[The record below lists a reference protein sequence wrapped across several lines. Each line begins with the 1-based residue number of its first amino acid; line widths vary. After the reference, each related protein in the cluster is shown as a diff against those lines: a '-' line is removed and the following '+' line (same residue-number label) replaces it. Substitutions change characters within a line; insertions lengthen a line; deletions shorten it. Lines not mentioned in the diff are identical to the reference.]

1 MMGWMIFQEHVI
13 CFNIYFSI
21 AFYEIIANKVALGV
35 FERNCIKTLVEKV
48 SGNYAKPNGSHNEN
62 A

>member
-1 MMGWMIFQEHVI
+1 MMGWMIFQKHVI

-35 FERNCIKTLVEKV
+35 FERKLCKDASWKGFRELCLT
-48 SGNYAKPNGSHNEN
+48 
-62 A
+62 